1 MGEVLVEPLYGKELI
16 SGQCREHWMK
26 VLMPT
31 IRKGKWSDEEDKN
44 LNEVMASTSVQSWND
59 VSDLCLGRTAK
70 QVTA

>member
-1 MGEVLVEPLYGKELI
+1 
-16 SGQCREHWMK
+16 MK
-26 VLMPT
+26 VLMST

-44 LNEVMASTSVQSWND
+44 LIEVMASTSVQSWND